1 MQAYRTDLNQERGH
15 QTAANFFEKSQL
27 IQISINKMNRATT
40 LKTAIRGN
48 EDASA
53 LRPVG
58 RTSIGGGKGGKGN
71 LKFEF

>member
-1 MQAYRTDLNQERGH
+1 
-15 QTAANFFEKSQL
+15 
-27 IQISINKMNRATT
+27 MNRATT

-58 RTSIGGGKGGKGN
+58 RTSIGGGKGGKGI
-71 LKFEF
+71 LKFEFWKISKTGC